1 MGVAAVWI
9 GTSGYVF
16 RHWRGGVFY
25 PPGLRVRDELPWYAE
40 RFRTVE
46 LNNPFY
52 RVPSSEQFARW
63 HDATPDDFLFAV
75 KVNRLI
81 SHTLH
86 LRDAAEPLG
95 TFLAHATVLG
105 TKLGPLLIQLPP
117 HFQLDLSRLE
127 TFLDGVPREH
137 RWSVELRHPS
147 WQIPEVYD
155 ALGRRGIAL
164 CVPVGGRVRPDLVTT
179 APFTYLRMHAGA
191 GPAGGFT
198 TAQLRSWAAR
208 VRALVKS
215 GKEVHVYFNNDRE
228 GHAVRDALR
237 LREMLRLAR

>member
-1 MGVAAVWI
+1 MAAVWI

-25 PPGLRVRDELPWYAE
+25 PPGLRVQDELAWYAE

-52 RVPSSEQFARW
+52 KVPSAEHFARW
-63 HDATPDDFLFAV
+63 RDATPADFIFAV

-95 TFLAHATVLG
+95 AFLAHAIVLG
-105 TKLGPLLIQLPP
+105 SKLGPLLVQLPP
-117 HFQLDLSRLE
+117 HFHLDLPRLE
-127 TFLDGVPREH
+127 AFLDEVPREH
-137 RWSVELRHPS
+137 RWTVELRHPS
-147 WQIPEVYD
+147 WQIPAVYD
-155 ALGRRGIAL
+155 ALGRRGVAL
-164 CVPVGGRVRPDLVTT
+164 CVPVGGRVQPDLVTT
-179 APFTYLRMHAGA
+179 APFTYIRMHAGA
-191 GPAGGFT
+191 APAGGFT
-198 TAQLRSWAAR
+198 DEQLRPWAAR
-208 VRALVKS
+208 VRALARS
-215 GKEVHVYFNNDRE
+215 GKDVHVYFNNDRE

-237 LREMLRLAR
+237 LREMLSLAR